1 MTNEQRERI
10 SAMRQDGCGY
20 TTIAKVVSLTKDSV
34 KAYCRAH
41 GMAGMKA
48 QNNARIAVDSG
59 FCLHCGKPLCQMPGK
74 KKIKFCASDCRQ
86 LWWNS
91 HPEQVSRKAI
101 YAFTCACCGKP
112 FTAYGNASRKYCCHN
127 CYILAR
133 FKGGKPHD

>member
-10 SAMRQDGCGY
+10 SSMRQDGCGY
-20 TTIAKVVSLTKDSV
+20 TTIAKVVGLTKDSV

-41 GMAGMKA
+41 GLAGMKA
-48 QNNARIAVDSG
+48 QNNARIVADSG

-74 KKIKFCASDCRQ
+74 KKIKFCAPDCRQ

-112 FTAYGNASRKYCCHN
+112 FTAYGNTSRKYCCHS
-127 CYILAR
+127 CYIAAR